1 MENKKGL
8 SMIVSTL
15 IVILLVL
22 VAVGIIWIV
31 ARNLLQAGSDQI
43 ALSSK
48 CLDISVRATAVI
60 CSGSITED
68 CTVTLTRTASGEE
81 LPGVLLSFTNGSQNY
96 LYEYFST
103 FTALQ
108 TKTTPEITTGIVNIT
123 EVEITPFFKDE
134 SNNTLLCNARS
145 TFTR

>member
-1 MENKKGL
+1 
-8 SMIVSTL
+8 MIVSTL

-22 VAVGIIWIV
+22 VAVGIIWVV

-60 CSGSITED
+60 CEEFESGVILTEN

-81 LPGVLLSFTNGSQNY
+81 LPGVLLSFTNGSENY

-108 TKTTPEITTGIVNIT
+108 TKTVPELNTSIVGIT

-145 TFTR
+145 TYTM